1 MIVDVD
7 ATTHD
12 IGGDEHIDFAL
23 FEAQHHLV
31 ALRLIQ
37 IRMHGRTVEAFAFE
51 DDVQFLD
58 TLFGRDK
65 HDDAFG
71 RLLGKDMLEN
81 GRLVAISA
89 NIKALV
95 NLLCGFRHRNFHF
108 HRVVHH
114 LLGHLCDFGRHRRR
128 EEDGLTLLGEF
139 FDNRLDIVK
148 KSHVKHAVGLVQ
160 NEVSGAR
167 EVEIAQLEVGNQASW
182 GGYNNIRPLGK
193 GFAFLFKTNAVVA
206 AIDRD
211 SIGVSVVSKTLERL
225 VDLLSKFTR
234 RCHNEAVHRIFCVRF
249 VL

>member
-1 MIVDVD
+1 MTRV
-7 ATTHD
+7 
-12 IGGDEHIDFAL
+12 
-23 FEAQHHLV
+23 
-31 ALRLIQ
+31 
-37 IRMHGRTVEAFAFE
+37 HGRTVEAFAFE

-95 NLLCGFRHRNFHF
+95 NLLCRFRHRNFHF

-114 LLGHLCDFGRHRRR
+114 LLGHLCDFSWHRRR